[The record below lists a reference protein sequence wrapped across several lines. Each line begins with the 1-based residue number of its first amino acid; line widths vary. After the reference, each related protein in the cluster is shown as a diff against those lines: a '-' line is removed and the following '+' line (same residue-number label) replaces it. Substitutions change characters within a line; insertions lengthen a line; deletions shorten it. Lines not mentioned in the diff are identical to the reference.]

1 MPANY
6 PAGRATEFEAKRI
19 LESEGYQVMRAV
31 SPAPFDLIA
40 WKNSKEILCLVVRRS
55 KAVRISGYSDAVS
68 ELSKLIKEGR
78 APGECQFWIR
88 YPSLW
93 KRFQILP
100 GGALFIGEGKD
111 ARDPVC
117 T

>member
-19 LESEGYQVMRAV
+19 LEREGYQVMRAV

-55 KAVRISGYSDAVS
+55 KAVSISGYSGAVS
-68 ELSKLIKEGR
+68 ELSELIKEGR
-78 APGECQFWIR
+78 APGKCQFWIR
-88 YPSLW
+88 YPLIW
-93 KRFQILP
+93 KRFLILP
-100 GGALFIGEGKD
+100 GGALLLEEGKD
-111 ARDPVC
+111 ARDQIC